1 MPVPLNRTP
10 IAAVSLVVAALN
22 LTFAA
27 GVRAQ
32 DVIPV
37 TPARA
42 FELVKEPRTF
52 LVDVRS
58 VAEYVLVGHPEMA
71 CNVPFTFWSEEA
83 GRFVPNPDFLED
95 LAARFGHDDALVFIC
110 RSGGRSLDAARS
122 AREAGYSKVY
132 HVAEGFEGGLDEQGY
147 RTVGGWKNG
156 LPYTFKVDPDLAYR
170 KRQPVAKSP
179 IPGR

>member
-1 MPVPLNRTP
+1 MSSRPNRVLL
-10 IAAVSLVVAALN
+10 AAGSLAVAALG
-22 LTFAA
+22 LGFVA
-27 GVRAQ
+27 GVLAQ

-42 FELVKEPRTF
+42 LELVKEPRTF
-52 LVDVRS
+52 LADVRS

-71 CNVPFTFWSEEA
+71 YNVPFTFWSEEE

-95 LAARFGHDDALVFIC
+95 LAARFGKDDVLVFIC
-110 RSGGRSLDAARS
+110 RSGGRSLAAARS

-132 HVAEGFEGGLDEQGY
+132 HVAEGFEGGLDEKGY
-147 RTVGGWKNG
+147 RTVGGWKNS
-156 LPYTFKVDPDLAYR
+156 LPYTYKVDPGLAYK
-170 KRQPVAKSP
+170 KRRPSAGSP

>member
-1 MPVPLNRTP
+1 MSARRNRTP
-10 IAAVSLVVAALN
+10 IAAGSLAVAALG
-22 LTFAA
+22 LALVVGA
-27 GVRAQ
+27 RAQ

-71 CNVPFTFWSEEA
+71 HSVPFTFWSEEE

-95 LAARFGHDDALVFIC
+95 LAARFGKDDALVFIC
-110 RSGGRSLDAARS
+110 RSGGRSLVAARK
-122 AREAGYSKVY
+122 AREAGYAKIY
-132 HVAEGFEGGLDEQGY
+132 HVAEGFEGDLDEKGY
-147 RTVGGWKNG
+147 RTVGGWKNS
-156 LPYTFKVDPDLAYR
+156 LPYTYKIDPGLAFR
-170 KRQPVAKSP
+170 KR
-179 IPGR
+179 